1 MCAHD
6 YVIGLEPSNSYIK
19 GRTDERKNGTLPVL
33 GPYETQ
39 IFEVSLGILD
49 GEADIQAFEKI
60 CK

>member
-19 GRTDERKNGTLPVL
+19 GRKEERQNGTLPVT
-33 GPYETQ
+33 GAYETLV
-39 IFEVSLGILD
+39 FEVTVGILD
-49 GEADIQAFEKI
+49 GVEDIRKYEEL